1 MTLQPPGQPNGPDS
15 GLPLPA
21 GIGPLDHDALTEL
34 FNIGLHR
41 AAASL
46 SDLTGQRIIVDLP
59 RLWVCPIAE
68 THDRLLELLA
78 GDLATVHQI
87 FKGTVTGDAVLVLE
101 YESATQLA
109 RLLTDG
115 GVGTGGRLDQSARE
129 VLAEVGNVILSS
141 CLSAFGDMLHVS
153 VSFSVPRIHVES
165 LDGMLRSLQVDNA
178 DLQFALMA
186 ATRFRL
192 TEGEVGGY
200 LIIAVGMTSL
210 GLISKALAAR
220 EVQ

>member
-1 MTLQPPGQPNGPDS
+1 MSTQ
-15 GLPLPA
+15 LP
-21 GIGPLDHDALTEL
+21 IDTDALTEL

-46 SDLTGQRIIVDLP
+46 SELTTQRIIVDLP
-59 RLWVCPIAE
+59 RLWVCPIDE
-68 THDRLLELLA
+68 MHGRLMDILD

-87 FKGTVTGDAVLVLE
+87 FRGSVTGDAVLVLQ
-101 YESATQLA
+101 YDSATRLA
-109 RLLTDG
+109 ALMTQGSVAL
-115 GVGTGGRLDQSARE
+115 GGRLDQSARE

-141 CLSAFGDMLHVS
+141 CLSAFGDILHVA

-165 LDGMLRSLQVDNA
+165 LDGLLRSLVVDND
-178 DLQFALMA
+178 DLHFALIA

-192 TEGEVGGY
+192 SEGEVCGY

-210 GLISKALAAR
+210 SLITRALAAR
-220 EVQ
+220 EG

>member
-1 MTLQPPGQPNGPDS
+1 MSIDQPGPDAVPS
-15 GLPLPA
+15 DLLTLA
-21 GIGPLDHDALTEL
+21 QLDQDALTEL

-46 SDLTGQRIIVDLP
+46 SELTHQRILVDLP

-68 THDRLLELLA
+68 THDKLLELMQ

-87 FKGTVTGDAVLVLE
+87 FKGSVTGDAVLVLE
-101 YESATQLA
+101 YASAA
-109 RLLTDG
+109 RLATMLTDG
-115 GVGTGGRLDQSARE
+115 SVGMGGRLDQSARE

-141 CLSAFGDMLHVS
+141 CLSAFGDMLHVT

-165 LDGMLRSLQVDNA
+165 LDGMLRTLQVENKE
-178 DLQFALMA
+178 LQFALLA

-192 TEGEVGGY
+192 TEGEVGGF

-210 GLISKALAAR
+210 SLISRALTAR
-220 EVQ
+220 EGN